1 MESSV
6 KRLNIRM
13 VCLMFN
19 TNLPIFHESVNNICL
34 EKLRQ
39 KGFVNKM
46 SKLFTKPKHMS
57 HYHNK

>member
-1 MESSV
+1 
-6 KRLNIRM
+6 M

-46 SKLFTKPKHMS
+46 SKLFIKPKHMS
-57 HYHNK
+57 HYHDK